1 MADIEMKNCINRDNN
16 VINKEGCLSIKNR
29 KICKK
34 SYYKDKDKDF
44 IMACRVHNRPSK
56 RACHF
61 KSRKMKGNKIAVCN
75 PKQLPK
81 DVSDPRAIEE
91 RVNEL
96 LTNAEAEILSDRHFT
111 RDVNKRLEKLK
122 GTTQKSISNMTMT
135 EKEFNDDIT
144 KRIAALRN
152 NKTINKTNRSS
163 GGKKKTKRNKKYKKR
178 TRKY

>member
-1 MADIEMKNCINRDNN
+1 MADIEIKNCINRDNN

-34 SYYKDKDKDF
+34 SYYKDKDF

-61 KSRKMKGNKIAVCN
+61 KSRKMKGNKIAICN
-75 PKQLPK
+75 PKQLPTG
-81 DVSDPRAIEE
+81 VSDPRAREK

-96 LTNAEAEILSDRHFT
+96 LVNAEAEILSDRHFT

-122 GTTQKSISNMTMT
+122 GTTQKSISNMTQ
-135 EKEFNDDIT
+135 KEFNDDIT
-144 KRIAALRN
+144 NRIAALRS
-152 NKTINKTNRSS
+152 NKTTNKTNRSG
-163 GGKKKTKRNKKYKKR
+163 GGKKKTKKNKKNKKK
-178 TRKY
+178 TKKY